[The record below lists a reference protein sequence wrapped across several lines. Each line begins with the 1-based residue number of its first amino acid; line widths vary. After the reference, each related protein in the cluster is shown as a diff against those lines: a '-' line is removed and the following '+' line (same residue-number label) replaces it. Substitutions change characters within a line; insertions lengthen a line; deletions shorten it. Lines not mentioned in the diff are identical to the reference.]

1 MSAFSG
7 HMAYAADPGPW
18 LDPSQV
24 ARPGQPLVNNPQA
37 TGTGSIALGS
47 DGIPE
52 QGPASASGDSA
63 IALGAYTEASRAN
76 SVSIGSMTRA
86 NAQYAVAI
94 GFGGNASGGVATAL
108 GNHTEASGKYA
119 TAMGSQTKAS
129 AEAATAMGEWT
140 LASGKYAVAMGAGRF
155 DARANSTTPPDASKP
170 YQSADG
176 TWHAENTGAT
186 GDYSTSMGKETTAS
200 GESSTAMGEETVASG
215 KASLAGGSSSVAS
228 GDYAIALGNQ
238 SRAEGENSFAAG
250 NGSQAIGENAAAL
263 AGGTASGINS
273 IAMGNQAT
281 ANDESSVALGTASY
295 ASGAGQ
301 IAIGENAATQAVG
314 AIALGQNS
322 VSGRPGFAGAGYDP
336 STNTMSTNN
345 SMVWQPTTGAL
356 AVGDESN
363 NVTRQIIAVAAG
375 REDTDAVN
383 VAQLKSL
390 ANKVDN
396 SGMKYGGD
404 TGSVIDKKLNQQV
417 NVIGGIRDENKL
429 TTADNIGVVSDGSSN
444 LKVRLAKNLD
454 LGSDGSITT
463 GNTTINNNGVTVH
476 NGPAVTKDGVDAGKK
491 TITNVKAGT
500 NPTDAVNKNQL
511 DEAIGKANG
520 EVNRVARDLN
530 RLDSR
535 VNKVGSHAAALA
547 ALHPQDFDPDDK
559 WDFAAGYGHYKDA
572 NAMALGAFYRP
583 NEDTMLSLGGSFG
596 GGENM
601 INAGLS
607 LKLGQGNHVS
617 RARVAVAKDVSELNA
632 KVARLEEQNRQL
644 MDTVSKLVGVSGEH
658 LNVNFP
664 DVPKNHWAYQY
675 VKSLADRGYLQGYPD
690 GEFKGDRPMTRY
702 EYAAIV
708 YRALQNGAPVD
719 ADMGR
724 SLGEFG
730 PEIEK
735 VASADRFRVDRIA
748 GKDNDRYK
756 IERVR
761 VNDKDDKAQNDF
773 RDVYGSHI
781 HK

>member
-1 MSAFSG
+1 
-7 HMAYAADPGPW
+7 
-18 LDPSQV
+18 
-24 ARPGQPLVNNPQA
+24 
-37 TGTGSIALGS
+37 
-47 DGIPE
+47 
-52 QGPASASGDSA
+52 
-63 IALGAYTEASRAN
+63 
-76 SVSIGSMTRA
+76 
-86 NAQYAVAI
+86 
-94 GFGGNASGGVATAL
+94 
-108 GNHTEASGKYA
+108 
-119 TAMGSQTKAS
+119 
-129 AEAATAMGEWT
+129 
-140 LASGKYAVAMGAGRF
+140 
-155 DARANSTTPPDASKP
+155 
-170 YQSADG
+170 
-176 TWHAENTGAT
+176 
-186 GDYSTSMGKETTAS
+186 
-200 GESSTAMGEETVASG
+200 
-215 KASLAGGSSSVAS
+215 
-228 GDYAIALGNQ
+228 
-238 SRAEGENSFAAG
+238 
-250 NGSQAIGENAAAL
+250 
-263 AGGTASGINS
+263 
-273 IAMGNQAT
+273 
-281 ANDESSVALGTASY
+281 
-295 ASGAGQ
+295 
-301 IAIGENAATQAVG
+301 
-314 AIALGQNS
+314 
-322 VSGRPGFAGAGYDP
+322 
-336 STNTMSTNN
+336 
-345 SMVWQPTTGAL
+345 MVWQPTTGAL